1 MRKALKVIGAILG
14 GAVVLFGSTAFL
26 IGNPAYIP
34 FGIAFMAVG
43 AVLLFFCLRRS
54 PEDKARAEVR
64 RAAKAQRRQT
74 MVEEAR
80 LDEQRRQ
87 EEKERQRQ
95 TQRQARQEEKER
107 SPQSQ
112 WAAWKEA
119 RAQRRAGIREK
130 RAQGVPCCPFCGCTS
145 LSSQKRGYRVGKG
158 VLWGV
163 LLAAAGFWLF
173 AFIGA
178 GIGFAIG
185 LSAGSVGSGQVYCTC
200 LSCGRRFR
208 AGFRW

>member
-1 MRKALKVIGAILG
+1 MDAGLMAILITLG
-14 GAVVLFGSTAFL
+14 LVALMVIPTA
-26 IGNPAYIP
+26 IVKKKQGKP
-34 FGIAFMAVG
+34 FFSDDVI
-43 AVLLFFCLRRS
+43 REHEER
-54 PEDKARAEVR
+54 
-64 RAAKAQRRQT
+64 KAQRE
-74 MVEEAR
+74 V
-80 LDEQRRQ
+80 
-87 EEKERQRQ
+87 
-95 TQRQARQEEKER
+95 
-107 SPQSQ
+107 
-112 WAAWKEA
+112 

-185 LSAGSVGSGQVYCTC
+185 LSAGSAGSGQVYCTC